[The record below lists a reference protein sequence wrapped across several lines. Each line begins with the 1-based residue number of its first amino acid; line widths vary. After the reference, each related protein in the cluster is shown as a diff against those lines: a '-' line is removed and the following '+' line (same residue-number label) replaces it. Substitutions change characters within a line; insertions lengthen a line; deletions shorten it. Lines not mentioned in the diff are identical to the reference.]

1 MAKVP
6 KRKTPQ
12 RRSMRTNTKYRPS
25 SQMNQKADKADL
37 MGGVLGLL
45 LKSPKIS
52 SSGGLSL
59 LWGVKELFGPN
70 ANLSD
75 ISAGYPLILIAV
87 LVIQYGM
94 GEGVLS
100 EFLRDYSKIQAQLDE
115 AS

>member
-1 MAKVP
+1 MEKAS

-12 RRSMRTNTKYRPS
+12 RRSIRPS
-25 SQMNQKADKADL
+25 TRNRRSSQKNQQTDKVDL
-37 MGGVLGLL
+37 ASGILGLL

-70 ANLSD
+70 ANLND

>member
-1 MAKVP
+1 MAKVT
-6 KRKTPQ
+6 KRKTPHPHSI
-12 RRSMRTNTKYRPS
+12 RPSTKYQRSP
-25 SQMNQKADKADL
+25 QMNQQADKVGL
-37 MGGVLGLL
+37 VSGILGLF
-45 LKSPKIS
+45 LKSPKTS
-52 SSGGLSL
+52 GSGGVGL

-70 ANLSD
+70 ADLSN
-75 ISAGYPLILIAV
+75 ISMGYPLILMAM